1 MDIDMQLFKDQV
13 AKALAESIE
22 ALAGNAVLTAED
34 VSHCKT
40 TFLTWRPGEEYRVRN
55 VLP

>member
-34 VSHCKT
+34 VSNM
-40 TFLTWRPGEEYRVRN
+40 LEYPPIPLWVTWRCLASV
-55 VLP
+55 